1 MYSEEEY
8 IFFALRLIKAKLL
21 LEESYNQSMNNN
33 KYVLNEQNQKFY
45 DTFDTDERKDLD
57 KLAQK
62 IFDDVVS
69 FFDKIKT
76 RSNVSLSF
84 FFGTTLKRIQ
94 KDFWYI
100 IEA

>member
-8 IFFALRLIKAKLL
+8 IFFALRLIEAKLL
-21 LEESYNQSMNNN
+21 LEESYNQSMNN

-45 DTFDTDERKDLD
+45 DTFDIDERKDLD

-69 FFDKIKT
+69 FFDKYDGLGCSYSDLIELVSELAIKK
-76 RSNVSLSF
+76 SF
-84 FFGTTLKRIQ
+84 EL
-94 KDFWYI
+94 
-100 IEA
+100 

>member
-8 IFFALRLIKAKLL
+8 IFFALRLIEAKLL
-21 LEESYNQSMNNN
+21 LEESYNQSMNN

-69 FFDKIKT
+69 FFDKYDGLGCSYSDLIELVSELAIKK
-76 RSNVSLSF
+76 SF
-84 FFGTTLKRIQ
+84 EL
-94 KDFWYI
+94 
-100 IEA
+100 

>member
-8 IFFALRLIKAKLL
+8 IFFALRLIEAKLL
-21 LEESYNQSMNNN
+21 LEESYNQSMNN

-57 KLAQK
+57 KFAQK

-69 FFDKIKT
+69 FFDKYDGLGCSYSDLIELVSELAIKK
-76 RSNVSLSF
+76 SF
-84 FFGTTLKRIQ
+84 EL
-94 KDFWYI
+94 
-100 IEA
+100 